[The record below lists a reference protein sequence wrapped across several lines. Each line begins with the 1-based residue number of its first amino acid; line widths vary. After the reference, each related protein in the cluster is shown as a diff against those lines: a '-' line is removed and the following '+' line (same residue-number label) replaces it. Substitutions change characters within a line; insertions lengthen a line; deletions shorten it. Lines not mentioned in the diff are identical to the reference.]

1 MLIKSNLTYLPLDLL
16 WSQTDKR
23 RNCNHKGFVDTSYHP
38 SRKFTM
44 PCVIVKFTR
53 QSLGEL
59 HAALMT
65 HVGRLNS
72 LLEPSWPN
80 TEQVQVEM
88 DNLVDTL
95 LIHGVD
101 QKWLSTFALV
111 EGAEVMVTTP
121 EICAVSWSSLF
132 CVSAGTFLTKNLFH
146 QCHRQWGMQLLA
158 AFAWLIQNMSR
169 TCLTGSGSLRS
180 AIACLQGRAW

>member
-1 MLIKSNLTYLPLDLL
+1 VQTWLQKKKKEKKKRREIGKDDRMLIRSDLAYSPLDLL
-16 WSQTDKR
+16 WSRTDKR
-23 RNCNHKGFVDTSYHP
+23 RNGNHKGFVDTSYHP
-38 SRKFTM
+38 SHKFTM
-44 PCVIVKFTR
+44 PRAVVKFTR

-59 HAALMT
+59 CAALMA
-65 HVGRLNS
+65 HAGRLNS

-80 TEQVQVEM
+80 AEQVQVEM
-88 DNLVDTL
+88 YNLVDTL

-132 CVSAGTFLTKNLFH
+132 CISAVPF
-146 QCHRQWGMQLLA
+146 
-158 AFAWLIQNMSR
+158 
-169 TCLTGSGSLRS
+169 
-180 AIACLQGRAW
+180 